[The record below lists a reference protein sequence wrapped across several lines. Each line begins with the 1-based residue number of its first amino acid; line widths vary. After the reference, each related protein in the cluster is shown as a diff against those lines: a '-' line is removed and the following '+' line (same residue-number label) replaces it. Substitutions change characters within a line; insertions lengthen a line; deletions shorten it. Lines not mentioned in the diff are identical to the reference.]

1 MQKDSRI
8 AISKRL
14 MMNCAMVPKCRT
26 FADIGC
32 DHAYSSIYLAISGVA
47 GKCIAMDVVE
57 GPLARAKENIAKYG
71 LEDKIEVRQSDGLS
85 QLAEKEAEVI
95 MISGMGGPLML
106 DILKCGIHR
115 VREANVLILQP
126 QSELVLFRKGLK
138 ELTLSLSDED
148 MCCEDGKYY
157 TAMYVENR
165 VKQEEAKQEIKV
177 SQQIAAK
184 YGLCLIEKR
193 HPILAEY
200 IDREIEKKKQ
210 IEEKLSEQQTA
221 RGIERLLALRTELA
235 ELAKLQRFLKTV
247 NG

>member
-1 MQKDSRI
+1 MLEGGKF

-14 MMNCAMVPKCRT
+14 MMNCAMVPKCQT
-26 FADIGC
+26 FADVGC
-32 DHAYSSIYLAISGVA
+32 DHAYSSIYLTTLGVA
-47 GKCIAMDVVE
+47 ERCIAMDVAE
-57 GPLARAKENIAKYG
+57 GPLARAKENIKKYG

-85 QLAEKEAEVI
+85 QLEQNEAEVI
-95 MISGMGGPLML
+95 MISGMGGSLML

-115 VREANVLILQP
+115 VREAKALILQP
-126 QSELVLFRKGLK
+126 QSELELFRKGLK
-138 ELTLSLSDED
+138 ELSLSLSDED

-165 VKQEEAKQEIKV
+165 ITQEEAEQEIKV

-184 YGLCLIEKR
+184 YGLCLIQKR
-193 HPILAEY
+193 HPVLAEY
-200 IDREIEKKKQ
+200 IEREIEKKKQ

-235 ELAKLQRFLKTV
+235 ELAKLQRFLKTI

>member
-1 MQKDSRI
+1 MLEGGKF

-26 FADIGC
+26 FADVGC

-47 GKCIAMDVVE
+47 EKCIAMDVVE
-57 GPLARAKENIAKYG
+57 GPLARAKENIKKYG

-85 QLAEKEAEVI
+85 QLEQNEAEVI
-95 MISGMGGPLML
+95 MISGMGGSLML

-115 VREANVLILQP
+115 VREAKALILQP
-126 QSELVLFRKGLK
+126 QSELELFREGLK
-138 ELTLSLSDED
+138 ELSLSLSDED

-157 TAMYVENR
+157 TVMYVEN
-165 VKQEEAKQEIKV
+165 QAKQEVEQELEI
-177 SQQIAAK
+177 SQQAAAK
-184 YGLCLIEKR
+184 YGLCLIKKR
-193 HPILAEY
+193 HPVLAEY
-200 IDREIEKKKQ
+200 IEREIEKKKQ

-235 ELAKLQRFLKTV
+235 ELAKLQRFLKTASR
-247 NG
+247 